1 LCDSYFFVKTVKRTV
16 LGYPMSAAA
25 EDSPVKTALREWIAL
40 DDEARKLAVRAK
52 EIREEKQKLSGVVL
66 EFMRENDVDDFK
78 LENTGGT
85 ISRSV
90 RTVKPALKRSTIR
103 TQLLLEFSDQPQRVS
118 QVLRAIEGIPEDDP
132 TGEDGAS
139 VLPQKELLT
148 RRVAK
153 K

>member
-1 LCDSYFFVKTVKRTV
+1 
-16 LGYPMSAAA
+16 MSEGG
-25 EDSPVKTALREWIAL
+25 EDSPVKVALRSWIAL
-40 DDEARKLAVRAK
+40 DDEARKLAARAK

-90 RTVKPALKRSTIR
+90 RTIKPALKRSAIR

-118 QVLRAIEGIPEDDP
+118 QVLRAIEGIPED
-132 TGEDGAS
+132 GGADDAGS
-139 VLPQKELLT
+139 VAVQKELLT
-148 RRVAK
+148 RRVPK